1 MTLSQ
6 DILDLASKGP
16 AGLEEPDRLAL
27 LQAAEK
33 LTLALETPLD
43 KFLRH
48 FFVRLPILI
57 HYPHAIYILDM
68 LP

>member
-48 FFVRLPILI
+48 FFVRF
-57 HYPHAIYILDM
+57 YQS
-68 LP
+68 

>member
-1 MTLSQ
+1 MTLTQ

-16 AGLEEPDRLAL
+16 AGLEELDRLAL
-27 LQAAEK
+27 LQATEK

-48 FFVRLPILI
+48 FFVRLINHDTQLI
-57 HYPHAIYILDM
+57 
-68 LP
+68 